1 MKDPTGPNSVRA
13 ALQASAASVPNP
25 KSSGGGGSRKSW
37 EQILREHPE
46 LESAHEEASTVLQQ
60 QFPRLTLR
68 QLRLAYPQVQFRWPA
83 ERVER
88 EARQERR
95 WGREVLRRGLLESLY
110 LGANLAIVIFGLLW
124 LIRLLSRAPASRTG
138 LLLAAAVVV
147 SIAAYH
153 CARWKASAPIS
164 RQVEKLTAW
173 LIATLGMA
181 LVWGGI
187 CFAFTY
193 GAFRWFSAPGFY
205 GWSFGGIAGL
215 CGFAY
220 IVMGEWSDLGDCLA
234 LPARE
239 AGATLRQ
246 ARELH
251 QGD

>member
-13 ALQASAASVPNP
+13 E
-25 KSSGGGGSRKSW
+25 SSGADARQSW

-46 LESAHEEASTVLQQ
+46 LESAHEQASTVLQQ
-60 QFPRLTLR
+60 QFPRLTMR
-68 QLRLAYPQVQFRWPA
+68 QLRLAYPHVQFRWPA

-88 EARQERR
+88 EALDERR
-95 WGREVLRRGLLESLY
+95 WGREVLIRGLLESLY
-110 LGANLAIVIFGLLW
+110 LGANLAIAIFGLLW

-153 CARWKASAPIS
+153 CARWSASAPIS
-164 RQVEKLTAW
+164 RQVEKFTAW

-181 LVWGGI
+181 LVWSGI
-187 CFAFTY
+187 CFTFTY
-193 GAFRWFSAPGFY
+193 GAFRWFSAPGIY
-205 GWSFGGIAGL
+205 GWSSGGIAAL

-220 IVMGEWSDLGDCLA
+220 IVIGEWSDLGDCLA

-239 AGATLRQ
+239 EGATLQ
-246 ARELH
+246 QSGELH
-251 QGD
+251 QGG